1 MGASTVTEHVALLLL
16 PSVVVAVIVA
26 VPLPFDVTTPLLL
39 TVATLVLLLVQVTDL
54 FVALVGN
61 TVAVSCVVWF
71 IEVNDN
77 VVLSR
82 LTEVALTITVLIV
95 RPKEALFKTC
105 DV

>member
-1 MGASTVTEHVALLLL
+1 MGADTVTEHVALLLL

-26 VPLPFDVTTPLLL
+26 VPFDLAVTRPLAS
-39 TVATLVLLLVQVTDL
+39 TVATAVLLLVHVTDL

-82 LTEVALTITVLIV
+82 LTEVALTTMVLIV